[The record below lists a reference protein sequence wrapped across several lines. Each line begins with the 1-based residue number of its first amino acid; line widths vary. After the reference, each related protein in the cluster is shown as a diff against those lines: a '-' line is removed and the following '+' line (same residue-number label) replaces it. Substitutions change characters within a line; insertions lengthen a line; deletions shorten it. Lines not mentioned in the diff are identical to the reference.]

1 MINTAGK
8 LLISAFIVI
17 MIGLA
22 LIQVVADDVELVK
35 TSSYTSPNESVTLTV
50 ITSDIINETV
60 TLSSVG
66 ASTGTLANNW
76 LTVFT
81 GLRNLTSE
89 NITSFCNVTLSSG
102 AIECNATGDTTAYAD
117 YTYNDYSTGALANDE
132 LISFDACRNSTMTDI
147 DIGVW
152 CNVTLTSG
160 AVKVEYDNFTDDL
173 AYIDYVY
180 ESDTGYIRGSTSK
193 TLITLVI
200 LFFAIGILAVGIGFA
215 WKAFK
220 DSDVM

>member
-117 YTYNDYSTGALANDE
+117 YTYND
-132 LISFDACRNSTMTDI
+132 
-147 DIGVW
+147 
-152 CNVTLTSG
+152 
-160 AVKVEYDNFTDDL
+160 
-173 AYIDYVY
+173 
-180 ESDTGYIRGSTSK
+180 
-193 TLITLVI
+193 
-200 LFFAIGILAVGIGFA
+200 
-215 WKAFK
+215 
-220 DSDVM
+220 